1 MDDFLKPV
9 RTISTVKDTP
19 SAHGSSNQ
27 QQGSRVAVIESPED
41 VLGALK
47 TQPDYETVGE
57 ALRYLSS
64 AVHSK
69 QSFSIL
75 LPGALAAQII
85 HILVGVTIPDYWRS
99 FTDSSKDPLC
109 RNQIIRCLQS
119 VSGIGAVI
127 ARLKLL
133 IADAKQS
140 KPAEGIRN
148 LSQHIED
155 LLDVLSRILGGD
167 EISWQI
173 WTDVILLAPNTV
185 QQTLIWKEYVSQ
197 TASGKVLAI
206 AAEAEDTSEISRTG
220 RKDAWLAQGREYA
233 TWLGRNIVGM
243 IKRMRASSENEKAG
257 ISTILG
263 KALMLGHT
271 GKYRL
276 ISPLLSELSDPDLS
290 SRSQSILQRLAAY
303 QQRQFMNSTIVCLS
317 KNYLDSIPNTKDE
330 VSLKRSRMVSGVAG
344 LIHSLIRGND
354 VLSDYLVSILT
365 GAVSGAVDMNLAC
378 RRSMIAALSTEA
390 GRLQAIMDRSLAS
403 FGDQMYIRHTP
414 ILHQEALSQTL
425 LLACGYVHRSQ
436 PTSLAALSNSSVHRN
451 GMSNRIGASSPRA
464 RFLGIVV
471 GTVISEFVDTPD
483 KRMKFELD
491 KVEAGEVKW
500 YKQLTQVQDPLGNPS
515 DLISPDTKRTETHDK
530 SKQNLKKTQQQ
541 PKAPHPKVG
550 SKRTAV
556 DSSQI
561 VGPRIVEILD
571 SSEDDDLVPYGKPDS
586 DPEDEDD
593 DPTMVQR
600 NKPTAPV
607 YIRDLIAGLK
617 ENEDYDRHQLALSTA
632 AILIRKKVNFGKEV
646 TDHIEQLASTLVGLN
661 DPFELENFSEMRQK
675 ALIATLLAQPAQ
687 MGQWFARSFFSG
699 DYSLTQRVAMLTTMG
714 LGARE
719 LAGLEN
725 SSTGLT
731 TPTSSFPSK
740 ILPPKLHKLYAAE
753 ATPVAALSNK
763 MEHLMLSPMAAS
775 AADSLTGPNALKIRT
790 FSSRMAVEAKRKKP
804 IPNALAAIVAQNFF
818 FPLTGRWW
826 THMQASDPDNIYTSP
841 HLLPPFLQT
850 LAILLNASGPST
862 LSLPQMTSELWDLLL
877 SVRGAA
883 VQDPLILA
891 ALLFAL
897 LTLLETNEDK
907 QRLAREHAKE
917 LLETQEWVRGVFE
930 RLGAGAEEDEKVR
943 MLAAGVMVRCHEVVE
958 KYQRTMAGD
967 MMDY

>member
-1 MDDFLKPV
+1 MDDSLKAV
-9 RTISTVKDTP
+9 RTTSTIKDALFVP
-19 SAHGSSNQ
+19 GSSKQ
-27 QQGSRVAVIESPED
+27 QQQKGSFALIETPEGI
-41 VLGALK
+41 LEALK
-47 TQPDYETVGE
+47 AQPDYETVRK
-57 ALRYLSS
+57 ALSYLSS
-64 AVHSK
+64 TVHSK
-69 QSFSIL
+69 KSFSIL
-75 LPGALAAQII
+75 SPGPLSAQII
-85 HILVGVTIPDYWRS
+85 HIIVSVTILDYWRH
-99 FTDSSKDPLC
+99 FNDSAKDSLC
-109 RNQIIRCLQS
+109 RNQIVRCLQS
-119 VSGIGAVI
+119 ASGIGAVI

-140 KPAEGIRN
+140 KPAERIKTS
-148 LSQHIED
+148 SQHIED
-155 LLDVLSRILGGD
+155 LLDVLSRMLGGD

-173 WTDVILLAPNTV
+173 WADISLLAPSTV
-185 QQTLIWKEYVSQ
+185 RKTLIWKEFVSQ
-197 TASGKVLAI
+197 TASGKILAI
-206 AAEAEDTSEISRTG
+206 AAEAEDTSEYSRTG
-220 RKDAWLAQGREYA
+220 RKDAWLAQGSEYA
-233 TWLGRNIVGM
+233 TWLGRNIVRM
-243 IKRMRASSENEKAG
+243 ITSMNASNENEAAG
-257 ISTILG
+257 ISTLFG
-263 KALMLGHT
+263 KALTLGHT
-271 GKYRL
+271 DRL
-276 ISPLLSELSDPDLS
+276 ISPLLSELSNPVS
-290 SRSQSILQRLAAY
+290 SSKFQDILQSLAPY
-303 QQRQFMNSTIVCLS
+303 QQRQFMNSTILCLS
-317 KNYLDSIPNTKDE
+317 KDYLNPLPNTQDE
-330 VSLKRSRMVSGVAG
+330 AALKPSRIVSEVAG
-344 LIHSLIRGND
+344 LIHNLIKGND
-354 VLSDYLVSILT
+354 LLADYLVSLLT
-365 GAVSGAVDMNLAC
+365 GAVSGAVDMHLAV
-378 RRSMIAALSTEA
+378 RRSVIAALSSET
-390 GRLQAIMDRSLAS
+390 GRLQSVMERSLAS

-414 ILHQEALSQTL
+414 ILHQEALAQTL
-425 LLACGYVHRSQ
+425 LLACGHVHRSQ
-436 PTSLAALSNSSVHRN
+436 PNSLAALSNSSIHRN

-464 RFLGIVV
+464 RFLGIIV
-471 GTVISEFVDTPD
+471 GTVISEIVDAPE

-491 KVEAGEVKW
+491 NIEAVDLKW
-500 YKQLTQVQDPLGNPS
+500 HKQLTHVQDPLGNPS
-515 DLISPDTKRTETHDK
+515 DLISPEKKRLETQNK
-530 SKQNLKKTQQQ
+530 PKQRSKKTQQQ
-541 PKAPHPKVG
+541 SEATAPKVS
-550 SKRTAV
+550 SKRTAL
-556 DSSQI
+556 DSGQT

-571 SSEDDDLVPYGKPDS
+571 SSEDDDLIPYGKPDS

-632 AILIRKKVNFGKEV
+632 ASLIRKKANFGKEV

-661 DPFELENFSEMRQK
+661 DPFELENFSEMRQQ

-699 DYSLTQRVAMLTTMG
+699 DYSLTQRIAMLTTMG

-725 SSTGLT
+725 NSTEFT
-731 TPTSSFPSK
+731 THTPSFPSK
-740 ILPPKLHKLYAAE
+740 TLPPRLHKLYAAE
-753 ATPVAALSNK
+753 AIPVAALSNK

-775 AADSLTGPNALKIRT
+775 AADSLTGPNALKVRT

-826 THMQASDPDNIYTSP
+826 THMQASDPDNLYTSP

-850 LAILLNASGPST
+850 LAILLNASGPNT

-883 VQDPLILA
+883 MQDPLILA

-907 QRLAREHAKE
+907 QRLAREQAKE

-958 KYQRTMAGD
+958 KYQRSMAGD